1 MNETT
6 TARRQTESGIS
17 DLAAYCLFCQTQK
30 AGEVAM
36 ILEKRGIYRAFSPS
50 IIKRQR
56 IQGENHDMVYDLLP
70 GYVFVYSTE
79 RINTTRD
86 FRGITGIIR
95 RLGEPQNG
103 FLLENTDRDFALEL
117 YRKKGVVSEITVFKE
132 GDQVCIE
139 DPLFKGCNGKI
150 TRMDYKKQRAR
161 VEFEFAGE
169 QCSTW
174 VACKFMEKQDRLF

>member
-1 MNETT
+1 MNET
-6 TARRQTESGIS
+6 GIVS
-17 DLAAYCLFCQTQK
+17 SPTDKKVYDLASYCLFCQTQK

-56 IQGENHDMVYDLLP
+56 IQGENRDMVYDLLP

-79 RINTTRD
+79 RLNTTRD
-86 FRGITGIIR
+86 FRGISGIIR

-103 FLLENTDRDFALEL
+103 FLLENADRDFALEL
-117 YRKKGVVSEITVFKE
+117 FRKKGVVGEITVFKE

-174 VACKFMEKQDRLF
+174 IACRFLEKQR